1 MICASVSVCFTQ
13 KYVESF
19 LMTLEMSIVKYI
31 ADRFQLYDK
40 RTKANTEIWL
50 ISHLILPW

>member
-19 LMTLEMSIVKYI
+19 LMILEMSIVKYI

-50 ISHLILPW
+50 VSHLILPW